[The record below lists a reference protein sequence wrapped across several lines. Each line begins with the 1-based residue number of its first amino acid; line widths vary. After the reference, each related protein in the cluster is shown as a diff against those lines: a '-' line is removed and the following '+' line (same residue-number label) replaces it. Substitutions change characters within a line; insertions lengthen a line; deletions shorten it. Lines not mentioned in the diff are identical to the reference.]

1 MKRIALA
8 ALALSLSFLGKT
20 SDAMEVTPR
29 DDLLNALQSL
39 TYLYPPASPA
49 HYDGE
54 PRIAMPQPQAPMER
68 PQAIVLSGQINKGD
82 ADRIIE
88 FHQNNWT
95 YGQVIILD
103 SPGGNFIEALRIGT
117 HLKELQDPTE
127 GGDVPTFTFLVRKG
141 DQCLSACALILAMG
155 GGVGNALIEKGA
167 TVGFHMG
174 ILPEEQAESTAK
186 VRDVMNL
193 TYDIVAEYTR
203 LIEDGWQSPL
213 LLREAL
219 KHRSFDS
226 FFYLRG
232 DMRSWQLGF
241 DPVAKVDT
249 APQINQVGLDEG
261 TVMRV
266 CGALMHASSRRLPAE
281 TQHFMASWGDVTPF
295 LPEAALRM
303 SDVFDELGSNHIS
316 TGFPGEQFSIVTCTV
331 SRSGNG
337 DISIGIYDED
347 MPGNY
352 IDKPKCTSDRRVQG
366 WCAVSNGPTY
376 PLTVPLLGDALGCS
390 DGTLLRTVPD
400 DPDNWV
406 PGWLLRPETRTGT
419 AKRDVNIRATPGLG
433 TSPIGT
439 LFQGTKAE
447 ITDCALT
454 NDKQGVFFQ
463 VRDGGTQGWVSARF
477 LNEEGLFAFPVTN

>member
-1 MKRIALA
+1 MKHIAFA
-8 ALALSLSFLGKT
+8 ALALSLSFFGKA

-29 DDLLNALQSL
+29 DDLLKDLQGL

-54 PRIAMPQPQAPMER
+54 PRIAMPQPQAPTER

-88 FHQNNWT
+88 FHQNNWF

-117 HLKELQDPTE
+117 HFKELQDPTD
-127 GGDVPTFTFLVRKG
+127 GGDVPTFTFLVRKE

-174 ILPEEQAESTAK
+174 ILPDEQAESTAK

-219 KHRSFDS
+219 KHRDFDS
-226 FFYLRG
+226 FFYLKG

-241 DPVAKVDT
+241 DPVADADI
-249 APQINQVGLDEG
+249 APQINHVGLDDG
-261 TVMRV
+261 AVKRV
-266 CGALMHASSRRLPAE
+266 CGALMHASTPRLPPE
-281 TQHFMASWGDVTPF
+281 TRHFMASWGDMTPY
-295 LPEAALRM
+295 LPEAALRI
-303 SDVFDELGSNHIS
+303 SEVFDALGSNHIS
-316 TGFPGEQFSIVTCTV
+316 TGFPAEDVPIVTCSV
-331 SRSGNG
+331 SRSANG
-337 DISIGIYDED
+337 DISIGIFDDD

-352 IDKPKCTSDRRVQG
+352 VEKPTCTSDRRVQG
-366 WCAVSNGPTY
+366 WCAVSNAPTH
-376 PLTVPLLGDALGCS
+376 PLTVPLLADALGCS
-390 DGTLLRTVPD
+390 DGALLRTVPD
-400 DPDNWV
+400 DADNWV

-419 AKRDVNIRATPGLG
+419 AKRDVNIRSTPGLS

-439 LFQGTKAE
+439 LSQGTQAE

-463 VRDGGTQGWVSARF
+463 IKSGSTEGWVSARF